1 MSLSEW
7 NDETDTLLF
16 FNYLH
21 VFFSG
26 NVFAYLSSVALCLYP
41 QTKFLFS
48 GHQSSFFSSLKA
60 SLPLHITKPRTSM
73 SSAPPSLDWTPTPLL
88 PSNPIKSTFG
98 NLPQIHILTLTM
110 MNPSTGEGLG
120 FAVGN
125 TLVVAECNLE
135 RLFWMEIWKYI
146 SVILEIFVTFDLATV
161 PYE

>member
-1 MSLSEW
+1 
-7 NDETDTLLF
+7 
-16 FNYLH
+16 
-21 VFFSG
+21 
-26 NVFAYLSSVALCLYP
+26 
-41 QTKFLFS
+41 
-48 GHQSSFFSSLKA
+48 
-60 SLPLHITKPRTSM
+60 
-73 SSAPPSLDWTPTPLL
+73 
-88 PSNPIKSTFG
+88 
-98 NLPQIHILTLTM
+98 